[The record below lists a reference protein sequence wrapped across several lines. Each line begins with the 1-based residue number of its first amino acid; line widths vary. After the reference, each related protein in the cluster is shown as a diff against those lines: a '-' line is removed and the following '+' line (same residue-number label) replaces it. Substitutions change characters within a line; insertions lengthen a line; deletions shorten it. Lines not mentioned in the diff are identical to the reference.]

1 MWRPFWTDCP
11 PAGLATTL
19 TREFVGVF
27 VWSRPVVLGWYRRRS
42 GCTQAEIVPR
52 ASRLLDECLVPSLTL
67 WLPVTYEADARDWTL
82 STLLMS
88 ALLME
93 PVCIWV
99 PVAPGASIAV
109 LPFSKTVGIDG

>member
-1 MWRPFWTDCP
+1 
-11 PAGLATTL
+11 
-19 TREFVGVF
+19 
-27 VWSRPVVLGWYRRRS
+27 
-42 GCTQAEIVPR
+42 
-52 ASRLLDECLVPSLTL
+52 LTL
-67 WLPVTYEADARDWTL
+67 WLPVTYEADARDWML

-109 LPFSKTVGIDG
+109 AAVFEDGRNRRIRDRLASARDSSRCAP